1 MLNIVKIINLTPTV
15 PVFEA
20 FETAREKMA
29 EIDSICIPVLP
40 VCVFKEFRSQG
51 WLLDA
56 STQKKLFLTRLS
68 QCITKSQTAEI

>member
-1 MLNIVKIINLTPTV
+1 MLNIVKIINLTSTV

-29 EIDSICIPVLP
+29 EIDSICTPVLP